1 MASLWTNQKD
11 VRLGSRLGGG
21 SKVHS
26 LSYNLVFQPRL
37 LLLQES
43 GPDSIL
49 TTVFTPFGGNQGD
62 CPLSNVPPSVG
73 PASPSVQ
80 SPNHFRLTAGAAG
93 CAMCQAWAPG
103 RGGGIKTSY
112 FGPGARPP
120 GGQPGLFLPT
130 PPGRCSPGR
139 PLYSAHPRLSQSHR
153 IRSGLPGG
161 WAEMVVGSVMCPPDS
176 LARLPHSQ
184 PRILLLTPPCT
195 SSLELP
201 ARRGWSKGT
210 KNSAEGFSGPGSKT
224 PRCTPYSGKAPP
236 PQP

>member
-1 MASLWTNQKD
+1 MGAIGETVPSPTSLHLSDLQTRP
-11 VRLGSRLGGG
+11 VR
-21 SKVHS
+21 
-26 LSYNLVFQPRL
+26 
-37 LLLQES
+37 
-43 GPDSIL
+43 
-49 TTVFTPFGGNQGD
+49 
-62 CPLSNVPPSVG
+62 
-73 PASPSVQ
+73 

-139 PLYSAHPRLSQSHR
+139 PRYPAHPRLSQRHR

-161 WAEMVVGSVMCPPDS
+161 WAEMVVGSVLCPPDS

-184 PRILLLTPPCT
+184 PKILLLTPPST
-195 SSLELP
+195 SSPELP

-224 PRCTPYSGKAPP
+224 PRGAPHSGKAPP
-236 PQP
+236 PGP